1 MEKKILDFISEVAIR
16 TAIQRK
22 AYSGNEGVLKKKI
35 HSQQIQDKMKDYLD
49 NILMGNKPFFKKI
62 TEDIL
67 NILSDP
73 LFTFGNAQ
81 KFVSMFIKYAYIMT
95 YNNSKLRNNFNYH
108 PAPMDRK
115 MIDHVCDR
123 IKTDIDVQNEFKQN
137 GIDYN
142 DIIKVLKACAWSQLK
157 GYTGPTFTEVQNC
170 LNLFAKLDNINSPL
184 EYDIFILAIKN
195 HELIARG
202 FSLFVFINYFCYFS
216 SR

>member
-16 TAIQRK
+16 TAIQQK

-49 NILMGNKPFFKKI
+49 KILRSKKPSFEKI

-67 NILSDP
+67 KILSDR

-81 KFVSMFIKYAYIMT
+81 KFVSMFVKYAYIMT
-95 YNNSKLRNNFNYH
+95 YNNPKLRNNFNYH

-115 MIDHVCDR
+115 MRDHVCDR
-123 IKTDIDVQNEFKQN
+123 IKTDIDVQNEFKKN

-142 DIIKVLKACAWSQLK
+142 KIIKVLKACVWSQLED
-157 GYTGPTFTEVQNC
+157 YTDPAFTEFQYC
-170 LNLFAKLDNINSPL
+170 LKLFAKLDNINSPL
-184 EYDIFILAIKN
+184 EYDYL
-195 HELIARG
+195 HWQ
-202 FSLFVFINYFCYFS
+202 
-216 SR
+216 